1 MNEYR
6 IKAYAKI
13 NLGLD
18 VVRRL
23 ENGYHEVKMVMQT
36 VGIYDVLDFQR
47 TAGGIVITTDS
58 GELPTNEDNLIY
70 KAAKLMIEK
79 YHIIE
84 GVKIHLEK
92 HIPIAAG
99 MAGGST
105 DAAAYSYSSTSA
117 AKEKTSAE
125 EVKSTKT
132 AEDTGVIYEHST
144 DTKTSSTKKTYKPD
158 TALINKLKADADA
171 RTSQLRSLV
180 EQIMGKQADTYGNAN
195 DIWSFLRSGNYTVD
209 PATKAQAQADI
220 AEDGYWGVNQ
230 TSDRIIQFATALTGG
245 DPDKIESMR
254 EAFKKGYAQA
264 EKTWGGSL
272 PEISQKTYDAVM
284 EKFDK
289 LAADAGL
296 TTEA

>member
-1 MNEYR
+1 MECGSFHRFFHRFFPCFSLNPLKYPLSGDDITGETKNPQKVKTCTVKDDNRYGQQNR
-6 IKAYAKI
+6 TGKEETMS
-13 NLGLD
+13 
-18 VVRRL
+18 V
-23 ENGYHEVKMVMQT
+23 NGVT
-36 VGIYDVLDFQR
+36 
-47 TAGGIVITTDS
+47 
-58 GELPTNEDNLIY
+58 
-70 KAAKLMIEK
+70 
-79 YHIIE
+79 
-84 GVKIHLEK
+84 
-92 HIPIAAG
+92 
-99 MAGGST
+99 ST
-105 DAAAYSYSSTSA
+105 QAAAAYSYNSTSA

-125 EVKSTKT
+125 EAKTTTT

-144 DTKTSSTKKTYKPD
+144 AAKTSSTKKTYTPD
-158 TALINKLKADADA
+158 TNLVNRLKADAENRA
-171 RTSQLRSLV
+171 SQLRSLV
-180 EQIMGKQADTYGNAN
+180 EQMMGKQANTYGNAN
-195 DIWSFLRSGNYTVD
+195 DIWSFLRSGNFTVD

-230 TSDRIIQFATALTGG
+230 TSDRIIQFANALTGG

-296 TTEA
+296 TTEE

>member
-1 MNEYR
+1 MS
-6 IKAYAKI
+6 
-13 NLGLD
+13 
-18 VVRRL
+18 V
-23 ENGYHEVKMVMQT
+23 NGVT
-36 VGIYDVLDFQR
+36 
-47 TAGGIVITTDS
+47 
-58 GELPTNEDNLIY
+58 
-70 KAAKLMIEK
+70 
-79 YHIIE
+79 
-84 GVKIHLEK
+84 
-92 HIPIAAG
+92 
-99 MAGGST
+99 ST
-105 DAAAYSYSSTSA
+105 QAAAAYSYNSTSA

-125 EVKSTKT
+125 EATTKT
-132 AEDTGVIYEHST
+132 TEDTGVIYEHST
-144 DTKTSSTKKTYKPD
+144 DTNTSSTKKTYKPD

-180 EQIMGKQADTYGNAN
+180 KQMMGKQATTYGNAN

-220 AEDGYWGVNQ
+220 AEDGYWGVTQ

-245 DPDKIESMR
+245 DPDKIEAMR
-254 EAFKKGYAQA
+254 DAFKKGYAQA

-296 TTEA
+296 TTEG